1 MTIPAGADPPHD
13 AAPSAASVAPT
24 TVYPSKRDLW
34 LAVLLW
40 ITVLILLFGAW
51 VVWQAPGGAL
61 YRLGWTAVFA
71 LIAGFI
77 VWILH
82 GTRYELRGDDLV
94 IRSGPI
100 RWRRSVHAIREV
112 HPTRNPLS
120 SPALSLDRLAIRIRG
135 AHFPVMISPARRE
148 EFLAD
153 LLSRAPHLERRGDRL
168 IERHAGR

>member
-1 MTIPAGADPPHD
+1 MTEPAGPLPA
-13 AAPSAASVAPT
+13 SAATA
-24 TVYPSKRDLW
+24 VYSSKRDLW
-34 LAVLLW
+34 LAILLW
-40 ITVLILLFGAW
+40 ISVAIMLFGAW
-51 VVWQAPGGAL
+51 VVWQAPGTAL
-61 YRLGWTAVFA
+61 YRLGLTAAFV
-71 LIAGFI
+71 LIAAFI

-82 GTRYELRGDDLV
+82 GTRYELRGEELI

-168 IERHAGR
+168 VERHAER